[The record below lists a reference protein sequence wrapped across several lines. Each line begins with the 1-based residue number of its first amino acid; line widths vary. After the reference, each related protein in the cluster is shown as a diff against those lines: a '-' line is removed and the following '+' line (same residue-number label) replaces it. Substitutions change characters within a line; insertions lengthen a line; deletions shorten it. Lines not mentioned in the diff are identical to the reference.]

1 MSGGL
6 GGAVWAATGEPWA
19 VPVAIGVGVLTDVDH
34 LVDVFDGREKGRARH
49 MLRPFHAWEFA
60 ALGVLALFAF
70 FSNALFLA
78 ALLGYVSHLVLD
90 ELGNATH
97 SLAYFIT
104 YRALVRFKRSRL
116 TPNLYSTTYWDHGN
130 LPAWAKYEPTAY
142 RLWRWYKARRPREN

>member
-19 VPVAIGVGVLTDVDH
+19 VPVAISVGVLTDVDH

-104 YRALVRFKRSRL
+104 YRALVKFKRSRL
-116 TPNLYSTTYWDHGN
+116 TPVVYSPTHWAQGD
-130 LPAWAKYEPTAY
+130 LPSWAQYEPTVY
-142 RLWRWYKARRPREN
+142 RVWRWYKARRHRQE